1 MFLSDEDLEIENAW
15 RFSSQDPKLWKL
27 DGTAF
32 WPLLILFFHFS
43 VITLILA
50 VLSMGLFAWLLRRG
64 YTPAVAWRRLWRFV
78 FGNTRLRGRV

>member
-1 MFLSDEDLEIENAW
+1 M
-15 RFSSQDPKLWKL
+15 
-27 DGTAF
+27 
-32 WPLLILFFHFS
+32 
-43 VITLILA
+43 ITLILA